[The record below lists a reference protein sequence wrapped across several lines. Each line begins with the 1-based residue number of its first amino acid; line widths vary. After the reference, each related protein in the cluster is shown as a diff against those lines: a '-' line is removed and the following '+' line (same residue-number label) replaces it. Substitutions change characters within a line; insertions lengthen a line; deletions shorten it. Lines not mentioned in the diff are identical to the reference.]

1 MRNLLK
7 IAAVLVLSFAA
18 YYLVMGGSMLMSQG
32 QLSQAMVDFSK
43 EEESKLLEAGEEIE
57 DGAEVLDVASASHA
71 VLVMALTML
80 AGGLVEGLA
89 GLFGLLGGKRRR
101 LLIVSIVFAGVQ
113 HHNADQLRTEYYLC
127 PGGAG
132 TYAADRGRYWRIPH
146 GGPGAASGPAAL
158 MGRKNGWN

>member
-80 AGGLVEGLA
+80 AVGLVEGLA

-101 LLIVSIVFAGVQ
+101 LLIVSIVFAVMM
-113 HHNADQLRTEYYLC
+113 L
-127 PGGAG
+127 
-132 TYAADRGRYWRIPH
+132 
-146 GGPGAASGPAAL
+146 ASSITTLISSGL
-158 MGRKNGWN
+158 N

>member
-57 DGAEVLDVASASHA
+57 DGAEALDVASASHA
-71 VLVMALTML
+71 VLVMALTLL
-80 AGGLVEGLA
+80 AVGLVEGLA

-101 LLIVSIVFAGVQ
+101 LLIVSIVFAVMMLASSITTLISSGLNIIYVLEVLAPILLIVGDIGVSRMEGRE
-113 HHNADQLRTEYYLC
+113 QLPTLPR
-127 PGGAG
+127 
-132 TYAADRGRYWRIPH
+132 
-146 GGPGAASGPAAL
+146 
-158 MGRKNGWN
+158 

>member
-57 DGAEVLDVASASHA
+57 DGAEVLDVASAAHA

-80 AGGLVEGLA
+80 AVGLVEGLA
-89 GLFGLLGGKRRR
+89 GLFGLLGGKRLR
-101 LLIVSIVFAGVQ
+101 LLIVSIVFAVMMLASSITTLISSGLNIIYVLEVLAPILLIVGDIGVFRMEGRE
-113 HHNADQLRTEYYLC
+113 QLPTLPR
-127 PGGAG
+127 
-132 TYAADRGRYWRIPH
+132 
-146 GGPGAASGPAAL
+146 
-158 MGRKNGWN
+158 

>member
-57 DGAEVLDVASASHA
+57 DGAEVMDVASASHA

-80 AGGLVEGLA
+80 AVGLVEGLA

-101 LLIVSIVFAGVQ
+101 LLIVSIVFAVMMLASSITTLISSGLNIIYVLEVLAPILLIVGDIGVFRMEGRE
-113 HHNADQLRTEYYLC
+113 QLPTLPR
-127 PGGAG
+127 
-132 TYAADRGRYWRIPH
+132 
-146 GGPGAASGPAAL
+146 
-158 MGRKNGWN
+158 

>member
-80 AGGLVEGLA
+80 AVGLVEGLA
-89 GLFGLLGGKRRR
+89 GLFGLLGGKRRK
-101 LLIVSIVFAGVQ
+101 LLIVSIVFAVMMLASSITTLISSGLNIIYVLEVLASILLIVGDIGVFRMEGRE
-113 HHNADQLRTEYYLC
+113 QLPTLPR
-127 PGGAG
+127 
-132 TYAADRGRYWRIPH
+132 
-146 GGPGAASGPAAL
+146 
-158 MGRKNGWN
+158 

>member
-57 DGAEVLDVASASHA
+57 DGAEALDVASASHA

-80 AGGLVEGLA
+80 AVGLVEGLA

-101 LLIVSIVFAGVQ
+101 LLIVSIVFAVMMLASSITTLISSGLNIIYVLEVLAPMLLIVGDIGVFRMEGRE
-113 HHNADQLRTEYYLC
+113 QLPTLPR
-127 PGGAG
+127 
-132 TYAADRGRYWRIPH
+132 
-146 GGPGAASGPAAL
+146 
-158 MGRKNGWN
+158 

>member
-80 AGGLVEGLA
+80 AVGLVEGLA
-89 GLFGLLGGKRRR
+89 GLFGLLGGKRRK
-101 LLIVSIVFAGVQ
+101 LLIVSIVFAVMMLASSITTLISSGLNIIYVLEVLAPMLLIVGDIGVFRMEGRG
-113 HHNADQLRTEYYLC
+113 QLPTLPR
-127 PGGAG
+127 
-132 TYAADRGRYWRIPH
+132 
-146 GGPGAASGPAAL
+146 
-158 MGRKNGWN
+158 

>member
-18 YYLVMGGSMLMSQG
+18 YYLVMGGSMLMPQG

-80 AGGLVEGLA
+80 AVGLVEGLA

-101 LLIVSIVFAGVQ
+101 LLIVSIVFAVMMLASSITTLISSGLNIIYVLEVLAPILLIVGDIGVFRMEGRE
-113 HHNADQLRTEYYLC
+113 QLPTLPR
-127 PGGAG
+127 
-132 TYAADRGRYWRIPH
+132 
-146 GGPGAASGPAAL
+146 
-158 MGRKNGWN
+158 

>member
-57 DGAEVLDVASASHA
+57 DGAEALDVASASHA

-80 AGGLVEGLA
+80 AVGLVEGLA

-101 LLIVSIVFAGVQ
+101 LLIVSIVFAVMMLASSITTLISSGLKIIYVLEVLAPILLIVGDIGVFRMEGRE
-113 HHNADQLRTEYYLC
+113 HHPTLPR
-127 PGGAG
+127 
-132 TYAADRGRYWRIPH
+132 
-146 GGPGAASGPAAL
+146 
-158 MGRKNGWN
+158 

>member
-7 IAAVLVLSFAA
+7 LAAVLVLSFAA

-57 DGAEVLDVASASHA
+57 DGAEALDVASASHA

-80 AGGLVEGLA
+80 AVGLVEGLA

-101 LLIVSIVFAGVQ
+101 LLIVSIVFAVMMLASSITTLISSGLNIIYVLEVLAPILLIVGDIGVFRMEGRE
-113 HHNADQLRTEYYLC
+113 QLPTLPR
-127 PGGAG
+127 
-132 TYAADRGRYWRIPH
+132 
-146 GGPGAASGPAAL
+146 
-158 MGRKNGWN
+158 

>member
-80 AGGLVEGLA
+80 AVGLVEGLA
-89 GLFGLLGGKRRR
+89 GLFGLLGGKRRK
-101 LLIVSIVFAGVQ
+101 LLIVSIVFAVMMLASSITTLISSGLNIIYVLEVLAPMLLIVGDIGVFRMEGRE
-113 HHNADQLRTEYYLC
+113 QLPPLPR
-127 PGGAG
+127 
-132 TYAADRGRYWRIPH
+132 
-146 GGPGAASGPAAL
+146 
-158 MGRKNGWN
+158 

>member
-80 AGGLVEGLA
+80 AVGLVEGLA

-101 LLIVSIVFAGVQ
+101 LLIVSIVFAVMMLASSIITLISSGLNIIYVLEVLAPILLIVGDIGVFRMEGRE
-113 HHNADQLRTEYYLC
+113 QLPTLPR
-127 PGGAG
+127 
-132 TYAADRGRYWRIPH
+132 
-146 GGPGAASGPAAL
+146 
-158 MGRKNGWN
+158 

>member
-80 AGGLVEGLA
+80 AVGLVEGLA

-101 LLIVSIVFAGVQ
+101 LLIVSIVFAVMMLASSITTLISSGLNIIYVLEVLALILLIVGDIGVFRMEGRE
-113 HHNADQLRTEYYLC
+113 QLPTLPR
-127 PGGAG
+127 
-132 TYAADRGRYWRIPH
+132 
-146 GGPGAASGPAAL
+146 
-158 MGRKNGWN
+158 

>member
-80 AGGLVEGLA
+80 AVGLVEGLA
-89 GLFGLLGGKRRR
+89 GLFGLLGGKRLR
-101 LLIVSIVFAGVQ
+101 LLIVSIVFAVMMLASSITTLISSGLNIIYVLEVLAPILLIVGDIGVFRMEGRE
-113 HHNADQLRTEYYLC
+113 QLPTLPR
-127 PGGAG
+127 
-132 TYAADRGRYWRIPH
+132 
-146 GGPGAASGPAAL
+146 
-158 MGRKNGWN
+158 

>member
-80 AGGLVEGLA
+80 AVGLVEGLA
-89 GLFGLLGGKRRR
+89 GLFGLLGGKRCR
-101 LLIVSIVFAGVQ
+101 LLIVSIVFAVMMLASSITTLISSGLNIIYVLEVLAPILLIVGDIGVFRMEGRE
-113 HHNADQLRTEYYLC
+113 QLPTLPR
-127 PGGAG
+127 
-132 TYAADRGRYWRIPH
+132 
-146 GGPGAASGPAAL
+146 
-158 MGRKNGWN
+158 

>member
-57 DGAEVLDVASASHA
+57 DSAEVLDVASASHA

-80 AGGLVEGLA
+80 AVGLVEGLA

-101 LLIVSIVFAGVQ
+101 LLIVSIVFAVMMLASSITTLISSGLNIIYVLEVLAPILLIVGDIGVFRMEGRE
-113 HHNADQLRTEYYLC
+113 QLPTLPR
-127 PGGAG
+127 
-132 TYAADRGRYWRIPH
+132 
-146 GGPGAASGPAAL
+146 
-158 MGRKNGWN
+158 

>member
-57 DGAEVLDVASASHA
+57 DGAEVLDVASASQA

-80 AGGLVEGLA
+80 AVGLVEGLA

-101 LLIVSIVFAGVQ
+101 LLIVSIVFAVMMLASSITTLISSGLNIIYVLEVLAPILLIVGDIGVFRMEGRE
-113 HHNADQLRTEYYLC
+113 QLPTLPR
-127 PGGAG
+127 
-132 TYAADRGRYWRIPH
+132 
-146 GGPGAASGPAAL
+146 
-158 MGRKNGWN
+158 

>member
-80 AGGLVEGLA
+80 AVGLVEGLA

-101 LLIVSIVFAGVQ
+101 LLIVSIVFAVMMLASSITTLISSGLNIIYVLEVLAPILLIVGDIGVF
-113 HHNADQLRTEYYLC
+113 RME
-127 PGGAG
+127 
-132 TYAADRGRYWRIPH
+132 GREQFPTLPR
-146 GGPGAASGPAAL
+146 
-158 MGRKNGWN
+158 

>member
-80 AGGLVEGLA
+80 AVGLVEGLA
-89 GLFGLLGGKRRR
+89 GLFGLLGGKRRK
-101 LLIVSIVFAGVQ
+101 LLIVSIVFAVMMLASSITTLISSGLNIIYVLEVLAPILLIVGDIGVF
-113 HHNADQLRTEYYLC
+113 RTE
-127 PGGAG
+127 
-132 TYAADRGRYWRIPH
+132 GREQLPTLPR
-146 GGPGAASGPAAL
+146 
-158 MGRKNGWN
+158 

>member
-57 DGAEVLDVASASHA
+57 DGAGVLDVASASHA

-80 AGGLVEGLA
+80 AVGLVEGLA

-101 LLIVSIVFAGVQ
+101 LLIVSIVFAVMMLASSITTLISSGLNIIYVLEVLAPMLLIVGDIGVFRMEGRE
-113 HHNADQLRTEYYLC
+113 QLPTLPR
-127 PGGAG
+127 
-132 TYAADRGRYWRIPH
+132 
-146 GGPGAASGPAAL
+146 
-158 MGRKNGWN
+158 

>member
-1 MRNLLK
+1 MRNVLK

-57 DGAEVLDVASASHA
+57 DGAEVLDMASASHA

-80 AGGLVEGLA
+80 AVGLVEGLA

-101 LLIVSIVFAGVQ
+101 LLIVSIVFAVMMLASSITTLISSGLNIIYVLEVLAPILLIVGDIGVFRMEGRE
-113 HHNADQLRTEYYLC
+113 QLPTLPR
-127 PGGAG
+127 
-132 TYAADRGRYWRIPH
+132 
-146 GGPGAASGPAAL
+146 
-158 MGRKNGWN
+158 

>member
-57 DGAEVLDVASASHA
+57 DGTEALDVASASHA

-80 AGGLVEGLA
+80 AVGLVEGLA

-101 LLIVSIVFAGVQ
+101 LLIVSIVFAVMMLASSITTLISSGLNIIYVLEVLAPILLIVGDIGVFRMEGRE
-113 HHNADQLRTEYYLC
+113 QLPTLPR
-127 PGGAG
+127 
-132 TYAADRGRYWRIPH
+132 
-146 GGPGAASGPAAL
+146 
-158 MGRKNGWN
+158 

>member
-80 AGGLVEGLA
+80 AVGLVEGLA

-101 LLIVSIVFAGVQ
+101 LLIVSIVFAVMMLASSITTLISSGLNIIYVLEVLAPILLIVGDIGVFRMEGRE
-113 HHNADQLRTEYYLC
+113 QLPTLPR
-127 PGGAG
+127 
-132 TYAADRGRYWRIPH
+132 
-146 GGPGAASGPAAL
+146 
-158 MGRKNGWN
+158 

>member
-57 DGAEVLDVASASHA
+57 DGAEVLDAASASHA

-80 AGGLVEGLA
+80 AVGLVEGLA

-101 LLIVSIVFAGVQ
+101 LLIVSIVFAVMMLASSITTLISSGLNIIYVLEVLAPILLIVGDIGVFRMEGRE
-113 HHNADQLRTEYYLC
+113 QLPTLPR
-127 PGGAG
+127 
-132 TYAADRGRYWRIPH
+132 
-146 GGPGAASGPAAL
+146 
-158 MGRKNGWN
+158 

>member
-80 AGGLVEGLA
+80 AVGLVEGLA

-101 LLIVSIVFAGVQ
+101 LLIVSIVFAVMMLASSITTLISSGLNIIYVLEVLAPMLLIVGDIGVFRMEGRE
-113 HHNADQLRTEYYLC
+113 QLPTLPR
-127 PGGAG
+127 
-132 TYAADRGRYWRIPH
+132 
-146 GGPGAASGPAAL
+146 
-158 MGRKNGWN
+158 

>member
-57 DGAEVLDVASASHA
+57 DGAEALDVASASHA

-80 AGGLVEGLA
+80 AVGLVEGLA

-101 LLIVSIVFAGVQ
+101 LLIVSIVFAVMMLASSITTLISSGL
-113 HHNADQLRTEYYLC
+113 N
-127 PGGAG
+127 
-132 TYAADRGRYWRIPH
+132 RYWRP
-146 GGPGAASGPAAL
+146 SC
-158 MGRKNGWN
+158 

>member
-57 DGAEVLDVASASHA
+57 DGAEALDVASASHA

-80 AGGLVEGLA
+80 AVGLVEGLA

-101 LLIVSIVFAGVQ
+101 LLIVSIVFAVMMLASSITTLISSGLNIIYVLEVLALILLIVGDIGVFCMEGRE
-113 HHNADQLRTEYYLC
+113 QLPTLPR
-127 PGGAG
+127 
-132 TYAADRGRYWRIPH
+132 
-146 GGPGAASGPAAL
+146 
-158 MGRKNGWN
+158 

>member
-80 AGGLVEGLA
+80 AVGLVEGLA

-101 LLIVSIVFAGVQ
+101 LLIVSIAFAVMMLASSITTLISSGLNIIYVLEVLAPILLIVGDIGVF
-113 HHNADQLRTEYYLC
+113 RME
-127 PGGAG
+127 
-132 TYAADRGRYWRIPH
+132 GREQFPTLPR
-146 GGPGAASGPAAL
+146 
-158 MGRKNGWN
+158 

>member
-80 AGGLVEGLA
+80 AVGLVEGLA
-89 GLFGLLGGKRRR
+89 GLFGLLGGKRRK
-101 LLIVSIVFAGVQ
+101 LLIVSIVFVVMMLASSITTLISSGLNIIYVLEVLAPMLLIVGDIGVFRMEGRE
-113 HHNADQLRTEYYLC
+113 QLPTLPR
-127 PGGAG
+127 
-132 TYAADRGRYWRIPH
+132 
-146 GGPGAASGPAAL
+146 
-158 MGRKNGWN
+158 

>member
-43 EEESKLLEAGEEIE
+43 EEESKLLEAGEEVE
-57 DGAEVLDVASASHA
+57 DGAEALDVASASHA

-80 AGGLVEGLA
+80 AVGLVEGLA

-101 LLIVSIVFAGVQ
+101 LLIVSIVFAVMMLASSITTLISSGLNIIYVLEVLAPILLIVGDIGVFRMEGRE
-113 HHNADQLRTEYYLC
+113 QLPTLPR
-127 PGGAG
+127 
-132 TYAADRGRYWRIPH
+132 
-146 GGPGAASGPAAL
+146 
-158 MGRKNGWN
+158 

>member
-80 AGGLVEGLA
+80 AVGLVEGLA
-89 GLFGLLGGKRRR
+89 GLFGLLGGKRRK
-101 LLIVSIVFAGVQ
+101 LLIVSIVFAVMMLASSVTTLISSGLNIIYVLEVLAPMLLIVGDIGVFRMEGRE
-113 HHNADQLRTEYYLC
+113 QLPTLPR
-127 PGGAG
+127 
-132 TYAADRGRYWRIPH
+132 
-146 GGPGAASGPAAL
+146 
-158 MGRKNGWN
+158 

>member
-57 DGAEVLDVASASHA
+57 DGAEALDVASASHA

-80 AGGLVEGLA
+80 AVGLVEGLA

-101 LLIVSIVFAGVQ
+101 LLIVSIVFAVMMLASSITTLISSGLNIIYVLDVLAPILLIVGDIGVFRMEGRE
-113 HHNADQLRTEYYLC
+113 QLPTLPR
-127 PGGAG
+127 
-132 TYAADRGRYWRIPH
+132 
-146 GGPGAASGPAAL
+146 
-158 MGRKNGWN
+158 

>member
-18 YYLVMGGSMLMSQG
+18 YYLVMGGSMLMSRG

-57 DGAEVLDVASASHA
+57 DGAEVLDMASASHA

-80 AGGLVEGLA
+80 AVGLVEGLA
-89 GLFGLLGGKRRR
+89 GLFGLLGGKRRK
-101 LLIVSIVFAGVQ
+101 LLIVSIVFAVMMLASSITTLISSGLNIIYVLEVLAPMLLIVGDIGVFRMEGRG
-113 HHNADQLRTEYYLC
+113 QLPTLPR
-127 PGGAG
+127 
-132 TYAADRGRYWRIPH
+132 
-146 GGPGAASGPAAL
+146 
-158 MGRKNGWN
+158 

>member
-80 AGGLVEGLA
+80 VVGLVEGLA

-101 LLIVSIVFAGVQ
+101 LLIVSIVFAVMMLASSITTLISSGLNIIYVLEVLAPILLIVGDIGVFRMEGRE
-113 HHNADQLRTEYYLC
+113 QLPTLPR
-127 PGGAG
+127 
-132 TYAADRGRYWRIPH
+132 
-146 GGPGAASGPAAL
+146 
-158 MGRKNGWN
+158 

>member
-80 AGGLVEGLA
+80 AVGLVEGLA

-101 LLIVSIVFAGVQ
+101 LLIVSIVFAVMMLASSITTLISSGLNIIYVLEVLAPILLIVGDIGVFRMEGRE
-113 HHNADQLRTEYYLC
+113 QLLTLPR
-127 PGGAG
+127 
-132 TYAADRGRYWRIPH
+132 
-146 GGPGAASGPAAL
+146 
-158 MGRKNGWN
+158 

>member
-57 DGAEVLDVASASHA
+57 DGAEVLDMASASHA

-80 AGGLVEGLA
+80 AVGLVEGLA
-89 GLFGLLGGKRRR
+89 GLFGLLGGKRRK
-101 LLIVSIVFAGVQ
+101 LLIVSIVFAVMMLASSITTLISSGLNIIYVLEVLAPILLIVGDIGVFRMEGRE
-113 HHNADQLRTEYYLC
+113 QLPTLPR
-127 PGGAG
+127 
-132 TYAADRGRYWRIPH
+132 
-146 GGPGAASGPAAL
+146 
-158 MGRKNGWN
+158 

>member
-18 YYLVMGGSMLMSQG
+18 YYLVMGGSMLMSRG

-80 AGGLVEGLA
+80 AVGLVEGLA
-89 GLFGLLGGKRRR
+89 GLFGLLGGKRRK
-101 LLIVSIVFAGVQ
+101 LLIVSIVFAVMMLASSITTLISSGLNIIYVLEVLAPMLLIVGDIGVFRMEGRG
-113 HHNADQLRTEYYLC
+113 QLPTLPR
-127 PGGAG
+127 
-132 TYAADRGRYWRIPH
+132 
-146 GGPGAASGPAAL
+146 
-158 MGRKNGWN
+158 

>member
-57 DGAEVLDVASASHA
+57 DGAEALDVASAAHA

-80 AGGLVEGLA
+80 AVGLVEGLA

-101 LLIVSIVFAGVQ
+101 LLIVSIVFAVMMLASSITTLISSGLNIIYVLEVLAPILLIVGDIGVFRMEGRE
-113 HHNADQLRTEYYLC
+113 QLPTLPR
-127 PGGAG
+127 
-132 TYAADRGRYWRIPH
+132 
-146 GGPGAASGPAAL
+146 
-158 MGRKNGWN
+158 